1 MGKGKSPW
9 MDGRRAW
16 SRLKGWHQDT
26 PSAVPGHPDDGESAL
41 NALADVGQV
50 RRLLDQAELVAVRT
64 ARRHGKSWAEIAT
77 RLGVARQSAWERW
90 RDLDE
95 TDERVD
101 TRPCRSGDVVSDAA
115 AGPRSI
121 APRALS
127 HGRGRSSG
135 QRWSVVG
142 ARQWWCRMSWE
153 CRGTTPVMHCWM
165 PG

>member
-1 MGKGKSPW
+1 

-26 PSAVPGHPDDGESAL
+26 RSAVPGHPDDGESAL
-41 NALADVGQV
+41 HALADVGEV

-95 TDERVD
+95 TDEVSIRG
-101 TRPCRSGDVVSDAA
+101 RAAAGDNVSDAA
-115 AGPRSI
+115 AGTAVDR
-121 APRALS
+121 AARALARS
-127 HGRGRSSG
+127 GEIERAALERRRRSSVVVPN
-135 QRWSVVG
+135 VVG
-142 ARQWWCRMSWE
+142 MSWDDA
-153 CRGTTPVMHCWM
+153 RLHCWM
-165 PG
+165 PGW